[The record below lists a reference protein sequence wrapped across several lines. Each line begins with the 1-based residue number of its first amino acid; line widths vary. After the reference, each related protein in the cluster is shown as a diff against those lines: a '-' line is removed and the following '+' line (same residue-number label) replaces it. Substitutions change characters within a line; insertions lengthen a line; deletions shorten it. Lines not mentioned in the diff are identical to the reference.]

1 MLPAVLRGAAMS
13 SKLLPYTLPSVVRS
27 SLFKNQSEA
36 VPPIDE
42 LDILHS
48 ELQLLRQKT
57 LERAKKA
64 GDDLK
69 TIEESMRR
77 AKEKVKGK
85 AKAMDRVNRER
96 GFTPLLDADEQGYPT
111 TTTNGSVKA
120 RPTPLPISALSSV
133 KASQDPRRPLPADL
147 KQKKKKRKR
156 EDDSDLE
163 DTGKAIKTVPTTH
176 APLVLPPKPKVVG
189 SSSNHPLHL
198 PDFTIPPPVQLLPA
212 RPPIPPAPVPGPSQ
226 PTHVM
231 EDFSKLKQPAQIPV
245 NTFYTSIE
253 PWIRGIKEEDI
264 GFLEFTGDDV
274 EPYIMPKL
282 GRHYLDVWEDMD
294 TELYGGPLPGLA
306 PHRINDGS
314 TLPKWD
320 PSTLLE
326 TDLSAEERSHGP
338 LTERLISALLPIQDA
353 ATSWKGVKAAE
364 DAMEGR
370 PGGTGAAAAR
380 REKVNVADLEDR
392 IQDTMRFHG
401 LLGESPDYSARVD
414 DPIATAL
421 RHAQSELRTVVAM
434 NKARKER
441 LASVA
446 KDRLGYQEYLELR
459 DSLDKSIVALYSKL
473 QKKDAP
479 KLGKKK
485 KKSPEVNGNVN
496 GGATS
501 VELPKPPPSALGLGP
516 DDDLHL
522 MVPDQLKQLVETR
535 QQWVTMVGGVF
546 DEKERT
552 CPGRIWGLPK
562 KSIYEGLEEA
572 VKHGAQRS
580 LQPNGVDSGP
590 RTTTHQNTTQEDE
603 MDVG

>member
-1 MLPAVLRGAAMS
+1 MS
-13 SKLLPYTLPSVVRS
+13 SKLLSYTLPTVVRS

-42 LDILHS
+42 LEFLHS
-48 ELQLLRQKT
+48 ELKLLRQKT

-69 TIEESMRR
+69 TIEEFMRR
-77 AKEKVKGK
+77 AKEKAKGK
-85 AKAMDRVNRER
+85 AKAIDKVNREH
-96 GFTPLLDADEQGYPT
+96 GFTPLLDAEEQGYPT
-111 TTTNGSVKA
+111 TIINGSAKA
-120 RPTPLPISALSSV
+120 RPSLLPTSALSSV
-133 KASQDPRRPLPADL
+133 KTSQDPRRPLPADL

-176 APLVLPPKPKVVG
+176 APSALPPKPKV
-189 SSSNHPLHL
+189 SLHL
-198 PDFTIPPPVQLLPA
+198 PDFNVPPPVQLFPA

-226 PTHVM
+226 PIHVM
-231 EDFSKLKQPAQIPV
+231 EDFSKLKQPSQIPV

-264 GFLEFTGDDV
+264 GYLEFAGDDV

-282 GRHYLDVWEDMD
+282 GRHYLDLWEEMD
-294 TELYGGPLPGLA
+294 TEHYGGPLPGLA
-306 PHRINDGS
+306 PHRTNDGS
-314 TLPKWD
+314 ALPKWD

-326 TDLSAEERSHGP
+326 SDLSAEERSHGP
-338 LTERLISALLPIQDA
+338 LTERLISALLPMQDA
-353 ATSWKGVKAAE
+353 TTSWKGVKAAE

-380 REKVNVADLEDR
+380 REKVNVADLEER

-401 LLGESPDYSARVD
+401 LLAEPPDYSARVD

-421 RHAQSELRTVVAM
+421 RHAQSELRAVVTI
-434 NKARKER
+434 NKQRKER
-441 LASVA
+441 LASIA

-459 DSLDKSIVALYSKL
+459 DSLDKSIVALYNKL

-485 KKSPEVNGNVN
+485 KKTPEVNGSMN
-496 GGATS
+496 GGGTS

-546 DEKERT
+546 DEKEQT
-552 CPGRIWGLPK
+552 YPGRIWGLPK
-562 KSIYEGLEEA
+562 KSVYEGLEA
-572 VKHGAQRS
+572 AKHDGQRS
-580 LQPNGVDSGP
+580 LQLNGIDSGP
-590 RTTTHQNTTQEDE
+590 RTTTHQNATQEDE